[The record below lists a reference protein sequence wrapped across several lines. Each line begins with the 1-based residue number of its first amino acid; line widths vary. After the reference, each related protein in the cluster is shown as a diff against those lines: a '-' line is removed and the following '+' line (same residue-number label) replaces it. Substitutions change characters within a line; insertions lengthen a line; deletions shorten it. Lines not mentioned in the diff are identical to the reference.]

1 MHKMVNNPESRSE
14 RLKKCIKI
22 KQSHDCNATT
32 KSVKTSEAQKIFN
45 LIQRQTIKSQNM
57 KTNSKANN
65 QIEDPAPR
73 QIIRSTDKISDP
85 QTDNLID
92 KEERVMQRRIER
104 TFVPKTDNTIQGSR
118 TQDDYQ
124 V

>member
-32 KSVKTSEAQKIFN
+32 KSVRPSEAQKKFN
-45 LIQRQTIKSQNM
+45 LIQRQNIKSQNM

-65 QIEDPAPR
+65 QIGDPAPR

-85 QTDNLID
+85 QTDNLMI
-92 KEERVMQRRIER
+92 KRRE
-104 TFVPKTDNTIQGSR
+104 
-118 TQDDYQ
+118 
-124 V
+124 